1 MLFHNFLLADQKG
14 FYYQIQCYSLLIL
27 LLEDTIL
34 NVMFHHFNLQ
44 KTIQKVCLLLE
55 NLDQLSDL
63 SIFFHIFLYLIDVYF
78 S

>member
-1 MLFHNFLLADQKG
+1 MLFHNFLLTDQKG

-63 SIFFHIFLYLIDVYF
+63 SIFPYIFVSD
-78 S
+78 